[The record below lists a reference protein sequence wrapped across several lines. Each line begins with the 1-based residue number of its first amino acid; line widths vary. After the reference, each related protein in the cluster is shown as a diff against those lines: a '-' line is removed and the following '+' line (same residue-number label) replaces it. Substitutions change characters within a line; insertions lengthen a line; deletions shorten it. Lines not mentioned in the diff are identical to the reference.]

1 MRSVALRP
9 LPPRLGNQV
18 QGLVVFGQFAGNAVN
33 PFGAE
38 LQHSVTGRNMLGR
51 SSFPLRVR
59 LPGQKSQKETQLRN
73 LLLGG
78 TVGVAFTLGAAGMA
92 YANNPNVPTWSPL
105 SINTNIGHPIY
116 RYHTYR
122 TREHRAAYVAPTP
135 PDRPIFDN
143 GSAEDEHMLTP
154 GGSDHSADSPGVKNE
169 APMADQ

>member
-1 MRSVALRP
+1 MPLNNVPPAPRTPLSNAVLLDCRRSASRRSLRDMCFKGWPRHDSRRTAMRSVALRP

-38 LQHSVTGRNMLGR
+38 SQHSVTGRNMLGR

-78 TVGVAFTLGAAGMA
+78 TVGVAFTL
-92 YANNPNVPTWSPL
+92 
-105 SINTNIGHPIY
+105 
-116 RYHTYR
+116 
-122 TREHRAAYVAPTP
+122 
-135 PDRPIFDN
+135 
-143 GSAEDEHMLTP
+143 
-154 GGSDHSADSPGVKNE
+154 
-169 APMADQ
+169 